1 MTTPSARAHLQDNR
15 ETGGQQA
22 LAGHARA
29 SLLSHLLY
37 GLGDWIYSITVVI
50 LAYQLSGRLAAAA
63 AVLLFQAGGRL
74 LGISISPAMV
84 TASRARQ
91 VALGLGFVRAALIG
105 CLVLVTSR
113 DQLWVAVAI
122 AAMLGILSPFAE
134 TARRAITPVI
144 LAPGHDRNLRSRLI
158 CRWDQMAMIGGSI
171 AGGLVIVLWNEQ
183 AAFVAA
189 AVMTLASVLLTRSSE
204 PPPTMRNEAAGN
216 EWRSIRHLRAFHA
229 LLLALA
235 GGAAL
240 GIAIRILLVEIVL
253 DQHGSSELMY
263 GLFIALAGVGAF
275 AGPLSVPRLLG
286 KLPSE
291 IILAGVTAALAVALI
306 AAHIAEPLLLVVPVI
321 IGCGILAITGERAIE
336 TIVRRDVPDRELD
349 GALRGLAAVAIAGQT
364 AALMVVVAL
373 DYLSGVTPVV
383 VGLTLI
389 SIFCA
394 AIPILV
400 YVNSRSRSRSTAT
413 GGD

>member
-1 MTTPSARAHLQDNR
+1 MTTPSARAHLQVNS
-15 ETGGQQA
+15 ETSGQQA
-22 LAGHARA
+22 LAGHAHT

-74 LGISISPAMV
+74 LGISISPAI
-84 TASRARQ
+84 TASRVRQ
-91 VALGLGFVRAALIG
+91 TALGLGFVRAALIG
-105 CLVLVTSR
+105 CLVLITSR

-122 AAMLGILSPFAE
+122 AAVLGVLSPFAE
-134 TARRAITPVI
+134 TARRVITPVI
-144 LAPGHDRNLRSRLI
+144 IAPGHDRNLRSRLI

-183 AAFVAA
+183 IAFVAA
-189 AVMTLASVLLTRSSE
+189 AVMTLAAVLLISSSE
-204 PPPTMRNEAAGN
+204 PSPAVSNATGN
-216 EWRSIRHLRAFHA
+216 DWRSIRHLRAVRA

-306 AAHIAEPLLLVVPVI
+306 AAHIAEPLLLVVPII

-336 TIVRRDVPDRELD
+336 TVVRRDVPDRELD

-364 AALMVVVAL
+364 AALIVIVAL

-400 YVNSRSRSRSTAT
+400 YVNDRSRSTAG